1 MRTLSWGFNSV
12 HVKCRRPTVALGFGI
27 ADGFSIVLKISSLKQ
42 LGQMLAQ
49 PHGQGND
56 SERWVGRSRS
66 REDASISDKEI
77 AHFMRL
83 AVPVNDTIFWQR
95 AHPKSTKIV
104 SCGKRW

>member
-1 MRTLSWGFNSV
+1 M
-12 HVKCRRPTVALGFGI
+12 ALGFGI

-95 AHPKSTKIV
+95 AHPKGTKIV